1 MPQNTDSAPKAAR
14 LRRGWTLRDVAQQC
28 SDKGVK
34 VDFGQLGR
42 IERGECT
49 PRPRLR
55 AVLAEVLGVEVTDLE
70 RTREV
75 ASR

>member
-1 MPQNTDSAPKAAR
+1 MPQNTESSTKAAR
-14 LRRGWTLRDVAQQC
+14 LRRGWTLRDLADQC
-28 SDKGVK
+28 SEKGVQ

-55 AVLAEVLGVEVTDLE
+55 AVLADVLKVDVAEIG
-70 RTREV
+70 RAREV